1 MIIKKFQGKTKEE
14 ALESARKELGEG
26 IVEMNVKAIKAK
38 GIMSLFRGT
47 RFEVTVAKEEENEK
61 YSASAPSEI
70 QKDGVAV
77 SLSQGAAAGNG
88 SSGKIIPMKQP
99 EKKED
104 AAEDSKVA
112 KDAMSSRDAMASG
125 DVIAVGQAV
134 ADALAA
140 FPKQDAAKAD
150 GERARGKS
158 ETKATEPTKENLR
171 GNGLEEKLDNLQNL
185 IEKQLSQQENKPQAD
200 ETKNTE
206 TVKKEESTERVNFL
220 KLLYSKMTDN
230 EINEKYAKEII
241 EEIDRNCKADVTMDF
256 MLSEIYQ
263 RMILKLGKP
272 YVMEEDEKTPKVVFF
287 VGPTGVGKTTTIAKI
302 ASSFRVEH
310 KKKVALLTADTYR
323 IAAAEQLR
331 TYANIL
337 EVPFRVVYTA
347 KEIADAVED
356 FKEYDYI
363 LVDTTGHSP
372 NNEAQCESMSDLIH
386 SVDANASKEV
396 FLVLSASTKYRD
408 LMRTADIYKEITD
421 YKLIFTKL
429 DETTTLGDIYNL
441 KIYTGATLSYVT
453 CGQNVPDDIEYFN
466 PQSTVKQLL
475 GGRR

>member
-38 GIMSLFRGT
+38 GIMSLFKGT

-61 YSASAPSEI
+61 YGAVAASEV
-70 QKDGVAV
+70 QRDGVAV
-77 SLSQGAAAGNG
+77 SLSQGAAGNG
-88 SSGKIIPMKQP
+88 ASGKIIPMKQP
-99 EKKED
+99 EKKES
-104 AAEDSKVA
+104 AADSKT
-112 KDAMSSRDAMASG
+112 SRDTLASG
-125 DVIAVGQAV
+125 DTFAVGQAV

-140 FPKQDAAKAD
+140 FPAQRQDSAKMEGD
-150 GERARGKS
+150 RDRGKS
-158 ETKATEPTKENLR
+158 DAKANEPTKENLR

-200 ETKNTE
+200 ESKSME
-206 TVKKEESTERVNFL
+206 SAKKEESTERVNFM

-230 EINEKYAKEII
+230 EIDAKYAKEII
-241 EEIDRNCKADVTMDF
+241 EEIDKNCKADVTMDF

-347 KEIADAVED
+347 KEITDAVED

-386 SVDANASKEV
+386 SVDTNASKEV

-441 KIYTGATLSYVT
+441 KLYTGATLSYVT

>member
-14 ALESARKELGEG
+14 ALECAKKELGEG
-26 IVEMNVKAIKAK
+26 IVEMNVRTVKPK
-38 GIMSLFRGT
+38 GLLGIFKGT
-47 RFEVTVAKEEENEK
+47 KVEVTVAKEEENEK
-61 YSASAPSEI
+61 YGMATVRET

-77 SLSQGAAAGNG
+77 SLSQN
-88 SSGKIIPMKQP
+88 SSQGKIIPMKQS
-99 EKKED
+99 EKDGRELAASD
-104 AAEDSKVA
+104 AK
-112 KDAMSSRDAMASG
+112 
-125 DVIAVGQAV
+125 AVGQAV
-134 ADALAA
+134 ADVLAA
-140 FPKQDAAKAD
+140 LPQQKSEHAKEEAAKK
-150 GERARGKS
+150 ESVLQNK
-158 ETKATEPTKENLR
+158 TYEPLKGNLK
-171 GNGLEEKLDNLQNL
+171 GNGLEEKLDNLQSL
-185 IEKQLSQQENKPQAD
+185 IEKQLSQQETKAQPEDNKN
-200 ETKNTE
+200 EGSEKS
-206 TVKKEESTERVNFL
+206 EENKERVNFL
-220 KLLYSKMTDN
+220 RLLYNKMIDN
-230 EINEKYAKEII
+230 EVNEKYANEII
-241 EEIDRNCKADVTMDF
+241 DEIDRNCKPDVTMDF

-272 YVMEEDEKTPKVVFF
+272 YVMEPGEQGPKVAFF

-347 KEIADAVED
+347 KEIAEAVED

-372 NNEAQCESMSDLIH
+372 NNEAQCESMSDLIS
-386 SVDANASKEV
+386 SVETTATKEI

-408 LMRTADIYKEITD
+408 LMKIADTYKEIAD

-429 DETTTLGDIYNL
+429 DETSTLGNIYNL
-441 KIYTGATLSYVT
+441 KLYTGATLSYVT

>member
-14 ALESARKELGEG
+14 ALESAKKELGES
-26 IVEMNVKAIKAK
+26 IVEMNVKTIKAK
-38 GIMSLFRGT
+38 GVLGILKGT
-47 RFEVTVAKEEENEK
+47 KIEVTVAKEEENEK
-61 YSASAPSEI
+61 YGLSSSKET

-77 SLSQGAAAGNG
+77 SISQ
-88 SSGKIIPMKQP
+88 STSQGKIIPMKQP
-99 EKKED
+99 EKLEITAKNG
-104 AAEDSKVA
+104 AA
-112 KDAMSSRDAMASG
+112 KDAK
-125 DVIAVGQAV
+125 AVGQAV
-134 ADALAA
+134 ADVLSS
-140 FPKQDAAKAD
+140 FPPQKAD
-150 GERARGKS
+150 PVRTGETINSSKQEVRAD
-158 ETKATEPTKENLR
+158 EPTRDNLR
-171 GNGLEEKLDNLQNL
+171 GNGLEEKLDNLQTL
-185 IEKQLSQQENKPQAD
+185 LEKQLSQKESKMQVEDFKSEEREKPEQ
-200 ETKNTE
+200 NN
-206 TVKKEESTERVNFL
+206 ERTNFL
-220 KLLYSKMTDN
+220 KLLYNKMIDN
-230 EINEKYAKEII
+230 EVNEKYANDII
-241 EEIDRNCKADVTMDF
+241 VEIDKNCKPDVTMDF

-272 YVMEEDEKTPKVVFF
+272 SVMDENEEGPKVIFF
-287 VGPTGVGKTTTIAKI
+287 LGPTGVGKTTTIAKI

-347 KEIADAVED
+347 NEIASAVED
-356 FKEYDYI
+356 FREYDYI

-372 NNEAQCESMSDLIH
+372 NNEAQCESMNDLIN
-386 SVDANASKEV
+386 SVDTAAQKEV

-408 LMRTADIYKEITD
+408 LMKIADTYKGIAD

-429 DETTTLGDIYNL
+429 DETSTLGNIYNL
-441 KIYTGATLSYVT
+441 KLYTGATLSYVT

>member
-14 ALESARKELGEG
+14 ALESARRELGEG

-61 YSASAPSEI
+61 YSAAPPSEV

-77 SLSQGAAAGNG
+77 SLSQGA

-99 EKKED
+99 EKKE
-104 AAEDSKVA
+104 AAAADSK
-112 KDAMSSRDAMASG
+112 ASG
-125 DVIAVGQAV
+125 DAFAVGQAV

-140 FPKQDAAKAD
+140 LPAQKTDSAKAD
-150 GERARGKS
+150 KDKDRGKS
-158 ETKATEPTKENLR
+158 EANTNEPTKENLR

-185 IEKQLSQQENKPQAD
+185 IEKQLSQKDSKPQTD
-200 ETKNTE
+200 EVKGSDNE
-206 TVKKEESTERVNFL
+206 KKEVNTERVNFL
-220 KLLYSKMTDN
+220 KLLYNKMTDN
-230 EINEKYAKEII
+230 EINEQYAKDII
-241 EEIDRNCKADVTMDF
+241 DEIDRNCKADVTMDF

-272 YVMEEDEKTPKVVFF
+272 YVMEEDEKIPKVVFF

-386 SVDANASKEV
+386 SVDTNASKEV

-429 DETTTLGDIYNL
+429 DETSTLGDIYNL
-441 KIYTGATLSYVT
+441 KLYTGATLSYVT

>member
-1 MIIKKFQGKTKEE
+1 MIIKKFQGRSKDE

-26 IVEMNVKAIKAK
+26 IVEMNVKAKKTK
-38 GIMSLFRGT
+38 GILSIFKGT
-47 RFEVTVAKEEENEK
+47 IYEVTVAKEEDNEK
-61 YSASAPSEI
+61 YGLSSAKET

-77 SLSQGAAAGNG
+77 SLSQN
-88 SSGKIIPMKQP
+88 STQGKIIPMKKT
-99 EKKED
+99 EKNED
-104 AAEDSKVA
+104 QEELS
-112 KDAMSSRDAMASG
+112 
-125 DVIAVGQAV
+125 DVKAVGQAV
-134 ADALAA
+134 ADVLAA
-140 FPKQDAAKAD
+140 FPSQKTEPVKV
-150 GERARGKS
+150 EPVKKES
-158 ETKATEPTKENLR
+158 EPTKENLK

-185 IEKQLSQQENKPQAD
+185 IEKQLSQKDGKTQVEDIKKESGEKKTENK
-200 ETKNTE
+200 
-206 TVKKEESTERVNFL
+206 ERTNFL
-220 KLLYSKMTDN
+220 KLLYRKMTDN
-230 EINEKYAKEII
+230 EVGDRYARDII
-241 EEIDRNCKADVTMDF
+241 EEIDKNCKADVTMDF

-272 YVMEEDEKTPKVVFF
+272 YVIEESEKGPKVIYF

-302 ASSFRVEH
+302 ASSFKLEQ

-337 EVPFRVVYTA
+337 EVPFRVIYTA
-347 KEIADAVED
+347 KEINESVEN

-372 NNEAQCESMSDLIH
+372 NNESQKENMAELIN
-386 SVDANASKEV
+386 SVELDQKEV
-396 FLVLSASTKYRD
+396 FLVLSAATKYRD
-408 LMRTADIYKEITD
+408 LMKIADTYKQIGE

-429 DETTTLGDIYNL
+429 DETSTLGNIYNL
-441 KIYTGATLSYVT
+441 KLYTGAVLSYVT